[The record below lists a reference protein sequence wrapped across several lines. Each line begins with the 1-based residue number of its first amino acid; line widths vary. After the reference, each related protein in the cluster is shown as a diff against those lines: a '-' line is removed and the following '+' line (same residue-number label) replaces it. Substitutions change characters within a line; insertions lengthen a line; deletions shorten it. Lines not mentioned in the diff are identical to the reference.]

1 MPSAACLPMEGI
13 QCECPLRSSGL
24 TGQVNLAH
32 SRFRC
37 TFGASSAAPPVWA
50 QPSVRP
56 RTILQLSWLGPQA
69 QLSPISYRHRSAASL
84 LACGRVVDRDRLH
97 IRKHTRRRLRA
108 LRWWLLNEKVDV
120 AGVVKLWLCVQRAC
134 RVEGVSASICAR
146 CCCGNSGDA
155 GSSLNNKRTIPSRA
169 GRETPSRS
177 SRGTTANFCYA

>member
-1 MPSAACLPMEGI
+1 MSRPAVRVRSSALLFTCKYPKKSRMPCSLYWGLGSSRLYPKTSSMPSAACLPMEGI

-56 RTILQLSWLGPQA
+56 RTILQLSRLGPQA

-84 LACGRVVDRDRLH
+84 LVCGRVVDRDRLH
-97 IRKHTRRRLRA
+97 IRKHTRRRLCA
-108 LRWWLLNEKVDV
+108 LRWWLLN
-120 AGVVKLWLCVQRAC
+120 
-134 RVEGVSASICAR
+134 
-146 CCCGNSGDA
+146 
-155 GSSLNNKRTIPSRA
+155 
-169 GRETPSRS
+169 
-177 SRGTTANFCYA
+177 